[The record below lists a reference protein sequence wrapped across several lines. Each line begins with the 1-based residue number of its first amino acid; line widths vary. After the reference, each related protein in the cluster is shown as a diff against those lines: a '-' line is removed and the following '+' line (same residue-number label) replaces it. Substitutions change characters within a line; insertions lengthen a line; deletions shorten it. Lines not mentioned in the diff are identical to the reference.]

1 MAPQMSDSKPLY
13 VLLADDEHATL
24 ELLGAVLEANGIRV
38 RLAATPQD
46 AIGAIETESFDA
58 VVTDVV
64 FGQES
69 AGEDILAAARKLQ
82 PRAICLLMTGYPRI
96 DAAIQAMKVG
106 AVDYLQKPVDP
117 NELARSIQRAVN
129 EKRLEREELPFL
141 DLVDILSGLVAKSI
155 ERVDPYTAGHGER
168 TRRYCRL
175 VAEDFGLDKK
185 TVERLELAA
194 IAHDYGKIFLDDLG
208 FLTKKGALTPMER
221 REMQRHP
228 LVGAERLGA
237 HPQLAEVVQFVAE
250 HHERWDGLGYPYRLK
265 GEEISRPGRILCVVE
280 VFDSLTTRRS
290 YKNAWSLQKT
300 IDYFESQA
308 GRAFEPEILDTFLR
322 LLERNGQAWLDAP
335 KADLT
340 RAGLLVPAE
349 RGELPMAPRTT
360 TEPSADLL
368 VPTPPPTGTLSTAQE
383 GKDRDSATF
392 KG

>member
-1 MAPQMSDSKPLY
+1 METERPLHI
-13 VLLADDEHATL
+13 LLADDERLTL
-24 ELLGAVLEANGIRV
+24 EILGTVLEAHGFQV
-38 RLAATPQD
+38 HLSTTPVD
-46 AIGAIETESFDA
+46 AIASIERERFDA

-64 FGQES
+64 FDGRS
-69 AGEDILAAARKLQ
+69 AGEEILAATRKLQ
-82 PRAICLLMTGYPRI
+82 PQAICLLMTGYPRV
-96 DAAIQAMKVG
+96 DAAVQAMKVG
-106 AVDYLQKPVDP
+106 AVDYLQKPVEP
-117 NELARSIQRAVN
+117 KVLAATIQRAVS
-129 EKRLEREELPFL
+129 EKRLAKEELPFQ

-175 VAEDFGLDKK
+175 VAEDFGLDAK

-208 FLTKKGALTPMER
+208 FLTKQGALSPRERME
-221 REMQRHP
+221 MKRHP

-250 HHERWDGLGYPYRLK
+250 HHERWDGTGYPFRIK
-265 GEEISRPGRILCVVE
+265 GREISRPGRILCVVE

-308 GRAFEPEILDTFLR
+308 GRAFDPEILDTFLR
-322 LLERNGQAWLDAP
+322 LLEAHGASWLEAP

-340 RAGLLVPAE
+340 AAGLLVPAE
-349 RGELPMAPRTT
+349 RGELPSPPRI
-360 TEPSADLL
+360 AA
-368 VPTPPPTGTLSTAQE
+368 GTIGSGILTQQA
-383 GKDRDSATF
+383 
-392 KG
+392 